1 MTKLLNNRTSKS
13 VLYMIVALLC
23 SFYFIACQTNENA
36 NSYFSKTSQDSLLAN
51 IITYTSE
58 YARGANNLTR
68 FEPQFRAEY
77 VSRLPNYKL
86 IKYNITPDSVHYFFI
101 SRPAGTIFRRG
112 VGGKFRLKKGSLV
125 LTDYEELWCTPHFKS
140 DTLVVERG
148 SYLFGEMVKKG
159 NINHLLAMKH
169 YIEWPDSTLV
179 YDTQKHEWV
188 STRKAP
194 F

>member
-1 MTKLLNNRTSKS
+1 MSKLLNNRTSKS
-13 VLYMIVALLC
+13 VFYIIVTLLC
-23 SFYFIACQTNENA
+23 SSCFVACQSKEEA
-36 NSYFSKTSQDSLLAN
+36 NGYLSKTSQDSLLAD

-58 YARGANNLTR
+58 YARGANNLNR

-77 VSRLPNYKL
+77 VNRLPNYRL

-112 VGGKFRLKKGSLV
+112 IGGKFRLKKGSLV

-148 SYLFGEMVKKG
+148 NYLFGEMVKNG
-159 NINHLLAMKH
+159 NINHLLTMKH

-179 YDTQKHEWV
+179 YDKQKHEWV
-188 STRKAP
+188 STGKTP